1 MTKLSCST
9 QIKRQVLR
17 HALRKSSDM
26 FRAIVFLVICG
37 TAVASDLA
45 VRETA
50 RRSGV
55 SVADVQTYLKRC
67 EDSQFNM
74 NLCAHYQF
82 VKADLE
88 LNEEYKKLAVRNDER
103 NTEALKRAQRIWV
116 QLRDQGRAY
125 ESSDLEGGTLRP
137 VVELGC
143 MRRMTS
149 ERTEWVRE
157 MLSCSS
163 VRGVCQSESRS
174 KK

>member
-1 MTKLSCST
+1 
-9 QIKRQVLR
+9 
-17 HALRKSSDM
+17 M
-26 FRAIVFLVICG
+26 FRAIIFLVFCG
-37 TAVASDLA
+37 SSVASDLA

-55 SVADVQTYLKRC
+55 SVVDVQTYLKRC

-88 LNEEYKKLAVRNDER
+88 LNVEYKKLALRIDER
-103 NTEALKRAQRIWV
+103 NTEALKRAQRTWV
-116 QLRDQGRAY
+116 QLRDLGCAY

-143 MRRMTS
+143 MRRMTN
-149 ERTEWVRE
+149 ERIEWVRE

-163 VRGVCQSESRS
+163 VRGVCRSESRS